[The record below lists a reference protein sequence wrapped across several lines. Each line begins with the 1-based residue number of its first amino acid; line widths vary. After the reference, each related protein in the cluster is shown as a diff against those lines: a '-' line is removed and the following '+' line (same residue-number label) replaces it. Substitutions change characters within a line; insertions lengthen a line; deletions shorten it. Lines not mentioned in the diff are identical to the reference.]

1 MVERLPFTFT
11 AYRLATRAATP
22 FARYLL
28 GRRLKRGKEHPQ
40 RLPERRGEAGQARPR
55 GPLVWV
61 HGASVGELIAAL
73 PLIERLAGQGIAV
86 LVTSGTVTSA
96 EVAARRLPR
105 GAIHQF
111 VPLDAP
117 AYVARFLDH
126 WQPDLGL
133 FVESDL
139 WPNLIVGCGDR
150 NIPLILI
157 NGRLSER
164 SFAKWQRAPATIE
177 ALLSRFDLCLVR
189 SAEDAQRFGALGAPR
204 LGVTGN
210 LKLDGPALPV
220 DPARLAELERAL
232 AGRPL
237 VVAAST
243 HAGEE
248 VALIEAHRRLRLEF
262 PRLLTVIAPRHPE
275 RGAEIA
281 ALARAGGL
289 EAARRSQSV
298 LPNAATEIYVADT
311 LGELGLLY
319 RLGRVVF
326 MGGSLIPHGGQNP
339 IEPIKL
345 GAGVLHGPHV
355 KNFLDLYQALDS
367 AEGAIAVA
375 DGADLARRLAGLLGN
390 PGAQA
395 RLAAAGEHTVNTLAG
410 AVERTMAA
418 LEPYLAQIRLRSRP
432 EEA

>member
-1 MVERLPFTFT
+1 MTFT

-22 FARYLL
+22 FARWLL
-28 GRRLKRGKEHPQ
+28 SRRLKRGKEHPE
-40 RLPERRGEAGQARPR
+40 RLSERRGEAGAVRPP

-73 PLIERLAGQGIAV
+73 PLVERLRARGTGV
-86 LVTSGTVTSA
+86 LVTTGTVTSA
-96 EVAARRLPR
+96 EVAARRLPA

-117 AYVARFLDH
+117 RYVARFLDH

-139 WPNLIVGCGDR
+139 WPNLIVASAAR
-150 NIPLILI
+150 HVPLILV

-164 SFAKWQRAPATIE
+164 SFEKWRRAPATIE

-204 LGVTGN
+204 IGVTGN
-210 LKLDGPALPV
+210 LKLDVPALPV
-220 DPARLAELERAL
+220 DPARFAELRGAL

-237 VVAAST
+237 IVAAST

-248 VALIEAHRRLRLEF
+248 LALIETHRKLRLTF

-281 ALARAGGL
+281 ALAKASGL
-289 EAARRSQSV
+289 DPTRRSEGV
-298 LPNAATEIYVADT
+298 LPNATTEIYVSDT

-319 RLGRVVF
+319 RLAPVVF

-355 KNFLDLYQALDS
+355 KNFSDLYQALDT
-367 AEGAIAVA
+367 AGGAQAVA
-375 DGADLARRLAGLLGN
+375 DGAELTRRLSALL
-390 PGAQA
+390 ADQEA
-395 RLAAAGEHTVNTLAG
+395 RTRLAAAGERTVQILAG

-418 LEPYLAQIRLRSRP
+418 LEPYLVQLRMEGRTGHG
-432 EEA
+432 

>member
-1 MVERLPFTFT
+1 MAERLPLTFT

-22 FARYLL
+22 FARWLL
-28 GRRLKRGKEHPQ
+28 SRRLKRGKEHPE
-40 RLPERRGEAGQARPR
+40 RLSERRGEAGAVRPP

-73 PLIERLAGQGIAV
+73 PLVERLRARGTGV
-86 LVTSGTVTSA
+86 LVTTGTVTSA
-96 EVAARRLPR
+96 EVAARRLPA

-117 AYVARFLDH
+117 RYVARFLDH

-139 WPNLIVGCGDR
+139 WPNLIVASAAR
-150 NIPLILI
+150 HVPLILV

-164 SFAKWQRAPATIE
+164 SFEKWRRAPATIE

-204 LGVTGN
+204 IGVTGN
-210 LKLDGPALPV
+210 LKLDVPALPV
-220 DPARLAELERAL
+220 DPARFAELRGAL

-237 VVAAST
+237 IVAAST

-248 VALIEAHRRLRLEF
+248 LALIETHRKLRLTF

-281 ALARAGGL
+281 ALAKASGL
-289 EAARRSQSV
+289 DPTRRSEGV
-298 LPNAATEIYVADT
+298 LPNATTEIYVSDT

-319 RLGRVVF
+319 RLAPVVF

-355 KNFLDLYQALDS
+355 KNFSDLYQALDT
-367 AEGAIAVA
+367 AGGAQAVA
-375 DGADLARRLAGLLGN
+375 DGAELTRRLSALL
-390 PGAQA
+390 ADQEA
-395 RLAAAGEHTVNTLAG
+395 RTRLAAAGERTVQILAG

-418 LEPYLAQIRLRSRP
+418 LEPYLVQLRMEGRTGHG
-432 EEA
+432 